1 MAVSICGFN
10 STELTNQELIDDG
23 LNLFVSWELSDMFS
37 DLLLSREIATG
48 SEPGE
53 LDQVAALL
61 NVDLEP
67 LYKMSNYWDQEVE
80 HLSRLANEADKTKQL
95 EIIQKNN
102 DQLIGNIE
110 TVHETIRMLEAGI
123 LGTDDLK
130 ALITKSNADFYNNN
144 RYFSK
149 ENKPYQNSLL
159 MDIIKIKE
167 FIEFVKP
174 LDADTVYFKFKTVY
188 QTT

>member
-1 MAVSICGFN
+1 
-10 STELTNQELIDDG
+10 
-23 LNLFVSWELSDMFS
+23 MFS

-48 SEPGE
+48 SEPGA

-67 LYKMSNYWDQEVE
+67 LYKMSNYWDKDQEVE
-80 HLSRLANEADKTKQL
+80 HLSRLASEADKAKQM

-102 DQLIGNIE
+102 DQLTGNIE
-110 TVHETIRMLEAGI
+110 TVQEAIRMLEAGI

-130 ALITKSNADFYNNN
+130 ALIKKSNADFYNNN

-149 ENKPYQNSLL
+149 ENKPYQNNLL
-159 MDIIKIKE
+159 MDTIKIKE
-167 FIEFVKP
+167 FIEFVKS
-174 LDADTVYFKFKTVY
+174 LDADTVYFKFKTVD
-188 QTT
+188 

>member
-1 MAVSICGFN
+1 M
-10 STELTNQELIDDG
+10 
-23 LNLFVSWELSDMFS
+23 
-37 DLLLSREIATG
+37 SRFG
-48 SEPGE
+48 
-53 LDQVAALL
+53 
-61 NVDLEP
+61 
-67 LYKMSNYWDQEVE
+67 
-80 HLSRLANEADKTKQL
+80 NETDKAKQM
-95 EIIQKNN
+95 EIIQNNN

-110 TVHETIRMLEAGI
+110 TVQEAIRMLEAGI

-149 ENKPYQNSLL
+149 ENKPYQNNLL
-159 MDIIKIKE
+159 MDTIKIKE

-188 QTT
+188 